1 MLPEDFTCRYP
12 EKFCKLQL
20 MHNHQPH
27 DDHHG
32 NAAVANAKDDAP
44 PGYYE
49 IMETAMRE
57 LLLEKKLIGPGEI
70 RRQIEVLDSRT
81 PALGAKVVA
90 HAWVDPTFRARLLF
104 NGRMACEEFGISFY
118 DDTQLIVLENTD
130 KVHNLIVCTLCSC
143 YPRPVLGLPPDW
155 YKAKPYRAR
164 AVKEPRAVLAEFG
177 TFISNNVEI
186 RVSDS
191 TALVR
196 YLVLPQRPKGTETFT
211 EEQLAALVTRD
222 AMIGVVPVNLET
234 KASS

>member
-1 MLPEDFTCRYP
+1 
-12 EKFCKLQL
+12 
-20 MHNHQPH
+20 MHPH
-27 DDHHG
+27 ESDHDHDHADLSRPAG
-32 NAAVANAKDDAP
+32 EA

-49 IMETAMRE
+49 IMETAVRE
-57 LLLEKKLIGPGEI
+57 LLVERRLIRAGEI

-90 HAWVDPTFRARLLF
+90 RAWVDPAFRARLLA
-104 NGRMACEEFGISFY
+104 NGRAACEELGISFY

-130 KVHNLIVCTLCSC
+130 AVHNLIVCTLCSC

-155 YKAKPYRAR
+155 YKLKPYRAR
-164 AVKEPRAVLAEFG
+164 AVREPRAVLAEFG
-177 TFISNNVEI
+177 TVIPDDVEI

-196 YLVLPQRPKGTETFT
+196 YLVLPKRPAGTDELD

-222 AMIGVVPVNLET
+222 AMIGVVPVT
-234 KASS
+234 V